1 MYHNEIPER
10 CKLNFTGIVDDAL
23 RIAGELFPKQ
33 TLKKYI
39 RKEVEIDTDGR
50 VRSRRFEKKRKAAE
64 RSLMADVGID
74 PLSSSSCSEGD
85 TFHCVSWCSSF
96 KISSSSSVVSSTSCP
111 IMSSSMPS
119 SCSPP
124 IPDL

>member
-1 MYHNEIPER
+1 MYHDEIPER

-50 VRSRRFEKKRKAAE
+50 VRSRRFEKKRKVAE
-64 RSLMADVGID
+64 R
-74 PLSSSSCSEGD
+74 
-85 TFHCVSWCSSF
+85 F
-96 KISSSSSVVSSTSCP
+96 KEMPFLKAKRHRAHSVVSGVRVKASKPKKKRSRA
-111 IMSSSMPS
+111 
-119 SCSPP
+119 
-124 IPDL
+124 